1 VTAKTKTET
10 RTETIIETHER
21 WIVRRTISR
30 APVLCAA
37 CGSLAEMLTPE
48 EAAKVAGV
56 DSETIYHWVESE
68 QIHFAKTADG
78 RLLVCLSPLSVEVAI
93 QKSQGGAG

>member
-1 VTAKTKTET
+1 MTAKTKTEV

-30 APVLCAA
+30 APVPCAA

-56 DSETIYHWVESE
+56 DSGTIYDWVESDR
-68 QIHFAKTADG
+68 IHFAATADG
-78 RLLVCLSPLSVEVAI
+78 RLFVCLRPLSVELAI
-93 QKSQGGAG
+93 QKGQGNAG